1 MLTDILRFARKIF
14 IWPVEAALFYSCTSI
29 FWILPP
35 HISSALMGVI
45 LGLIGPLLPIHR
57 RAVFN
62 IGFAMPEL
70 SKHQQKKIA
79 RAMWVNLGRV
89 TGEYV
94 HIRRIMKSHRIEVRG
109 EEHLELLREKG
120 GFLLG
125 AHIANWELVTT
136 PALNKGLS
144 VNAVYRPLNNSLVEP
159 MLRRRNKIYNN
170 IYTKGVEG
178 ARGIAASVKNKEIFA
193 MLIDQKLREG
203 EMLDFF
209 NHKASTSV
217 AHLRFSQKYDLP
229 ILMCRAIRT
238 KGCHFVIEI
247 TPVELSHIE
256 KTDPDYITKSGTYIN
271 SIIEGWIREHPEQWL
286 WLHRR
291 WPESK
296 GEVYYKTETSI

>member
-1 MLTDILRFARKIF
+1 MFRDILRLARKIF
-14 IWPVEAALFYSCTSI
+14 IWPLEAVLFYGTTSI

-35 HISSALMGVI
+35 HVSSALMGFI

-70 SKHQQKKIA
+70 SKHQQRKIA

-89 TGEYV
+89 AGEYV
-94 HIRRIMKSHRIEVRG
+94 HIRKIMKSDRIEVRG
-109 EEHLELLREKG
+109 QEHLELLKEKG
-120 GFLLG
+120 GFLVG
-125 AHIANWELVTT
+125 AHIANWELVST
-136 PALNKGLS
+136 PAINEGFA
-144 VNAVYRPLNNSLVEP
+144 VNAVYRPLNNDLVKP

-170 IYTKGVEG
+170 IYEKGVEG

-193 MLIDQKLREG
+193 MLVDQKLREG

-209 NHKASTSV
+209 GHKASTPV
-217 AHLRFSQKYDLP
+217 AHLRFAQKYDLP
-229 ILMCRAIRT
+229 ILMLRSIRT
-238 KGCHFVIEI
+238 KGCHFIIEI
-247 TPVELSHIE
+247 KPAELSQFE
-256 KTDPDYITKSGTYIN
+256 RADPDYIAKSGTYIN
-271 SIIEGWIREHPEQWL
+271 SVIEGWIREHPEQWL

-296 GEVYYKTETSI
+296 GEVYNETKTTS